1 MTVHPGALLHGDEN
15 GIISIPEEKR
25 ESLPAAIEQVLASER
40 KLLEFV
46 RRDDFQAAALRK
58 RFLH

>member
-1 MTVHPGALLHGDEN
+1 MTVLPGMLLHGDEN
-15 GIISIPEEKR
+15 GIITIPEEKR
-25 ESLPAAIEQVLASER
+25 ESLAAAIEQVLASER

-46 RRDDFQAAALRK
+46 RQDDFQAASLRK